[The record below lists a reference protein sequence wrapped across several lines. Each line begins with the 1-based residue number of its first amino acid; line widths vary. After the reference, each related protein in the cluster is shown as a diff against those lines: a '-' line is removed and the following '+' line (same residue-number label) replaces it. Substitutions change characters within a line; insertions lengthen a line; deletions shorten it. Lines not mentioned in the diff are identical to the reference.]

1 MANNVTR
8 VRAEQSVKRYERIA
22 LDYFSEGGMAVVA
35 TDDES
40 FSRLVKYTLAGLRL
54 DVKAVFRETADYDEL
69 VGFANRVAQRLPV
82 PLLLFLERRIR
93 KTACIKPVKVLKT
106 FYGDQVRLL
115 VVSTEMSRDEVVLTH
130 EIGADSFITKPIS
143 ANALI
148 EKIAF
153 AVKPNNQLGVLL
165 DRAAELIAAGD
176 LDQAERVTAK
186 AFEIKPDSLKCHLL
200 MGDAARRRGDFAAA
214 EKHYQAAAKAE
225 KLYIEPLK
233 RLVELCRESG
243 ELDKRLAYLS
253 RLDTLSPLNFERKV
267 EIGGLYLAKDEADK
281 AKAYFEEA
289 RHVVTRVASDMV
301 SESLM
306 EIARVIGEKDQ
317 EMALRFVTEA
327 IEAKGAALGQ
337 ADLWM
342 FNDRGILLR
351 RQGLWA
357 QAVDNYRK
365 ALDIA
370 PGDAGLLYNLGVA
383 HAEGRQYDIALEYF
397 EKALAVDANLVRQA
411 PSVAFNIATAHH
423 RCRQPTEA
431 RRFLDIALELDP
443 GYEPA
448 KRLLGSLTE

>member
-1 MANNVTR
+1 MANNVMR
-8 VRAEQSVKRYERIA
+8 VRAEQTAKRYERIVM
-22 LDYFSEGGMAVVA
+22 DYFAEGGLAVVA
-35 TDDES
+35 SDDES
-40 FSRLVKYTLAGLRL
+40 FARLVKFTLGGMRL
-54 DVKAVFRETADYDEL
+54 DVKAIFRETAGYDDL
-69 VGFANRVAQRLPV
+69 LAFVNKTARRLPAPV
-82 PLLLFLERRIR
+82 VLFVERRIR
-93 KTACIKPVKVLKT
+93 KATCIKPVKVLRT
-106 FYGDQVRLL
+106 FYGDKVRLI
-115 VVSTEMSRDEVVLTH
+115 VVSTELSRDELVLAH

-153 AVKPNNQLGVLL
+153 AVKPNTQLGTLL

-200 MGDAARRRGDFAAA
+200 MGDVALKRGEYAAS
-214 EKHYQAAAKAE
+214 EKHYLAAVKAE

-243 ELDKRLAYLS
+243 DLDKRLAYMS

-267 EIGGLYLAKDEADK
+267 EIGGMYLAKGETDK
-281 AKAYFEEA
+281 AKTIFEEA
-289 RHVVTRVASDMV
+289 RRVVTKVAADMV
-301 SESLM
+301 SDSLM
-306 EIARVIGEKDQ
+306 EIARAIGEKDQ

-327 IEAKGAALGQ
+327 IEAKGEALGA

-365 ALDIA
+365 ALEIA
-370 PGDAGLLYNLGVA
+370 PGDAGLLYNIGVA
-383 HAEGRQYDIALEYF
+383 HAEGRQYDIALQYF
-397 EKALAVDANLVRQA
+397 EKAQAGDPDLIRQA
-411 PSVAFNIATAHH
+411 PSVGYNIATAHH
-423 RCRQPTEA
+423 RCRNLPEA
-431 RRFLDIALELDP
+431 RQFLKLSLDLDP
-443 GYEPA
+443 HYEPA
-448 KRLLGSLTE
+448 RRLLEHLGE